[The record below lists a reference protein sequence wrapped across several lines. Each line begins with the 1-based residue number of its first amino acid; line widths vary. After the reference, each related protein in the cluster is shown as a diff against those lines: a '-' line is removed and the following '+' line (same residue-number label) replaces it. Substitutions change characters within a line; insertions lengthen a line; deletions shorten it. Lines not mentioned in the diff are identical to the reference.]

1 MILSKTQEGAYI
13 FIYGNKP
20 GLENILQ
27 YTTTYLLHQVRKLHF
42 IEAVKVNY

>member
-1 MILSKTQEGAYI
+1 MILSKTQKGAHT
-13 FIYGNKP
+13 FIYGNTP

-27 YTTTYLLHQVRKLHF
+27 YTTKYFLHQVGKLHI